1 MEVNEQFE
9 KDKQSVEA
17 FLNGESEKFQYNPFK
32 RLVLTDLVREGAFH
46 LKDSKICG
54 FDKEQI
60 FCMAEHPEKYGKSIL
75 KLSNFMYL
83 KSGYYKRLIDY
94 FANQAK
100 HNYTIDT
107 HIRSFSS
114 NNEEIKTRY
123 LAFATDAARF
133 RLKTEIQ
140 NIMRQLYKNDVCFA
154 YLVEKNGEM
163 SYAYLDPM
171 YCTIS
176 SIADGGVFEF
186 YINVGMSMRNTRI
199 SNSFIQSL
207 PEELLRYIEKNT
219 DEKGRCFIPLN
230 KSLCIKYN
238 NDFLFPF
245 PPFFMMIADILT
257 IDDYKDLAKA
267 QSINDAYKLLTMKI
281 PTKDGEVALDND
293 IITAFT
299 SVVLSTIQNNI
310 GVITTPFDMKAEEF
324 SSSSADDR
332 DTVSDAVS
340 WAFKNVGVSEALMS
354 GASSG
359 SELKLSI
366 LNDSGDIFRIYRML
380 ERWIALQLKMRK
392 HNYKEFA
399 FEYKILDMTIFNE
412 EDYQANELKA
422 AQSGLPNKMRLAA
435 SYGISPEVVLGN
447 SSVENDI
454 FGNVFD
460 NWQPL
465 KTSYTQSNG
474 EGGRPAENDT
484 EISEITE
491 TQRENDSNSTANR
504 V

>member
-1 MEVNEQFE
+1 MEVNEQYE
-9 KDKQSVEA
+9 KDRQSVNMT
-17 FLNGESEKFQYNPFK
+17 LNGEKKTFDYNAFK
-32 RLVLTDLVREGAFH
+32 RLILTDLVRNGSFRTP
-46 LKDSKICG
+46 DNMICG
-54 FDKEQI
+54 FCRENI
-60 FCMAEHPEKYGKSIL
+60 ACMAEHPEKYGKNII
-75 KLSNFMYL
+75 KLSNYMYL

-107 HIRSFSS
+107 HIRSLSPDLA
-114 NNEEIKTRY
+114 EIQKSY
-123 LAFATDAARF
+123 LAFANDAARF
-133 RLKTEIQ
+133 RLKTEIP
-140 NIMRQLYKNDVCFA
+140 NIMKRLYKNDVCFA
-154 YLVEKNGEM
+154 YLAEKNGEI

-186 YINVGMSMRNTRI
+186 YINVGTRTSRTINT
-199 SNSFIQSL
+199 FIQAL
-207 PEELLRYIEKNT
+207 PEELIRYIDKNT

-281 PTKDGEVALDND
+281 PTKDGEITLDD
-293 IITAFT
+293 TLISAFT
-299 SVVLSTIQNNI
+299 SVVLDTVQNNI
-310 GVITTPFDMKAEEF
+310 GVIATPFDMKTEEF
-324 SSSSADDR
+324 SSSSTDDR

-366 LNDSGDIFRIYRML
+366 LNDSGDIFRIYRLL

-392 HNYKEFA
+392 HNYKDFA

-412 EDYQANELKA
+412 EDYRANELKA
-422 AQSGLPNKMRLAA
+422 AQSGLPNKMRLSAA
-435 SYGISPEVVLGN
+435 YGLSPEVVLGN
-447 SSVENDI
+447 SALENDI
-454 FGNVFD
+454 FKDVFD

-465 KTSYTQSNG
+465 KTSYTQSG
-474 EGGRPAENDT
+474 EAGRPSEDDT
-484 EISEITE
+484 EISEVTE
-491 TQRENDSNSTANR
+491 TQRGNDSNDTANR
-504 V
+504 I